1 MRRTH
6 ATSSCRGSTRARV
19 QSRPCARRIAA
30 APATGSDAR
39 HASVLR
45 SPVKWRVSAAVLD
58 CAMARTR
65 LQLDADRHARDA
77 SPAPGRGPPADARG
91 RGRDARPTIARLA
104 GVDPSVLSR
113 VEAGSLRPT
122 LETYARIAA
131 ALGADLAARVYPQTG
146 PRIRDRHQVRMA
158 EVVIASL
165 HPRWQVTPE
174 VAVRS
179 PVRGWIDL
187 ALHDP
192 GAQLVVAGEL
202 ESELRR
208 LEQLI
213 RWSAAEGRRDR
224 GGLAAAGRAL
234 DARTTARRSRRR
246 GGCCARPTRPI
257 RAMRSRRSPGPRPGP
272 GPRSSGRG
280 STAAGPSATC
290 VA

>member
-1 MRRTH
+1 MR
-6 ATSSCRGSTRARV
+6 
-19 QSRPCARRIAA
+19 A
-30 APATGSDAR
+30 APGESR
-39 HASVLR
+39 
-45 SPVKWRVSAAVLD
+45 
-58 CAMARTR
+58 
-65 LQLDADRHARDA
+65 A
-77 SPAPGRGPPADARG
+77 SPGSSPALAVQARG
-91 RGRDARPTIARLA
+91 RG
-104 GVDPSVLSR
+104 V
-113 VEAGSLRPT
+113 RPT

-158 EVVIASL
+158 EVVISSL

-213 RWSAAEGRRDR
+213 RWSAQKADAIGAGSRLLVVRWTRHNRAAVEAARRLLREAYPADPR
-224 GGLAAAGRAL
+224 DAL
-234 DARTTARRSRRR
+234 DAITGTA
-246 GGCCARPTRPI
+246 TW
-257 RAMRSRRSPGPRPGP
+257 PGPALVWARID
-272 GPRSSGRG
+272 RGR
-280 STAAGPSATC
+280 ADL